1 MSKFC
6 KIDMFNNKRFGIVKE
21 KIDTWVAPESIV
33 TITSIFINRRKS
45 KVGQMFLG
53 GIQNRSKSG
62 D

>member
-1 MSKFC
+1 
-6 KIDMFNNKRFGIVKE
+6 MFNNKRFGIVKE

>member
-1 MSKFC
+1 
-6 KIDMFNNKRFGIVKE
+6 MFNNKRFGIVKE
-21 KIDTWVAPESIV
+21 KIDTGGSRVHRCYYR
-33 TITSIFINRRKS
+33 TIGTSIFINRRKS